1 MTIFDEIKHVQRLAE
16 AEAAGD
22 PNAHNQLLAAIRKL
36 QLAAEK
42 PIDTTSRVNFQVGPM
57 AKLLHAIAARNGE
70 PITSTE
76 LSRVTDTDELLV
88 VRVMRVLTAI
98 GFAIETANQTYAAND
113 TTHFEI
119 LPGSIAAVKHHF
131 EPDFGM
137 GAKLVEYMRGPGISQ
152 FADEPGQQ
160 TLFKYAHGFDKIF
173 GMLEQNPEQKQ
184 AFDDYMASRRLI
196 NQPQWFEI
204 YPAAE
209 KLRPVRDSP
218 DSVLLVDVG
227 GGPGQEMSRFRQR
240 HPDVP
245 GRLILQDLPLT
256 LNRLETIP
264 EGIEPMEH
272 DFFNPQPVK
281 GARAYFFRQVLHNWS
296 DAKSKQ
302 ILSHIADVMEPGYST
317 LLIDDYVLPDTG
329 AELRAAE
336 MDILMWLHTAGL
348 ERTVSQWRALFDAVG
363 LELVQIWNTDK
374 GDESVLENPSQRQWT
389 RMKRMMTSS
398 ARNTGEWQRSQPINR
413 PEPGEFDPHP
423 FYNQINLCK
432 EYGERGLQVIVKLAN
447 IELTPEKPEYAG
459 GSWHIEGQ
467 LSTLTFHQRA
477 ISSKIENISYEQ
489 SRHELLQQCRNAPGT
504 SSHLSK
510 YPPTPRSAVLTSG
523 PVQTGHR
530 KILAFLLVDP
540 HLSMISSANVPP
552 QQEDWWKERQE
563 LVGRVLGRGFLRN
576 CRT

>member
-57 AKLLHAIAARNGE
+57 ANRKEAAARDSGEEWRTHHIDRTVACALHASLRIESNTHPNA
-70 PITSTE
+70 S
-76 LSRVTDTDELLV
+76 

-374 GDESVLENPSQRQWT
+374 GDESVLEVR
-389 RMKRMMTSS
+389 KR
-398 ARNTGEWQRSQPINR
+398 
-413 PEPGEFDPHP
+413 
-423 FYNQINLCK
+423 L
-432 EYGERGLQVIVKLAN
+432 
-447 IELTPEKPEYAG
+447 
-459 GSWHIEGQ
+459 
-467 LSTLTFHQRA
+467 
-477 ISSKIENISYEQ
+477 
-489 SRHELLQQCRNAPGT
+489 
-504 SSHLSK
+504 
-510 YPPTPRSAVLTSG
+510 
-523 PVQTGHR
+523 
-530 KILAFLLVDP
+530 
-540 HLSMISSANVPP
+540 
-552 QQEDWWKERQE
+552 
-563 LVGRVLGRGFLRN
+563 
-576 CRT
+576 

>member
-1 MTIFDEIKHVQRLAE
+1 MTIFDEIKHIQRLAE

-22 PNAHNQLLAAIRKL
+22 PHAHGELLAAIRKL

-42 PIDTTSRVNFQVGPM
+42 PIDTTSRVNFQVM
-57 AKLLHAIAARNGE
+57 QNICVRVAIERKLLHAIAERNGE
-70 PITSTE
+70 PISSAE

-98 GFAIETANQTYAAND
+98 GFALETANQTYAANE

-137 GAKLVEYMRGPGISQ
+137 GAKLIEYMRGPGVSQ

-173 GMLEQNPEQKQ
+173 GMLEQNPEQKE
-184 AFDDYMASRRLI
+184 AFDDYMASRRLT
-196 NQPQWFEI
+196 NQPQWFET

-209 KLRPVRDSP
+209 SLRDVRDSP

-245 GRLILQDLPLT
+245 GRIILQDLPLT
-256 LNRLETIP
+256 LNRIEKIP

-272 DFFNPQPVK
+272 DFFNPQPIKGETHSMYCTRSRTLTVK

-302 ILSHIADVMEPGYST
+302 ILSHIADAMEPEYST
-317 LLIDDYVLPDTG
+317 LLIADYVLPDTG

-348 ERTVSQWRALFDAVG
+348 ERTVSQWRSLFDAVG

-374 GDESVLENPSQRQWT
+374 GDESVLEV
-389 RMKRMMTSS
+389 KR
-398 ARNTGEWQRSQPINR
+398 
-413 PEPGEFDPHP
+413 
-423 FYNQINLCK
+423 
-432 EYGERGLQVIVKLAN
+432 KL
-447 IELTPEKPEYAG
+447 
-459 GSWHIEGQ
+459 
-467 LSTLTFHQRA
+467 
-477 ISSKIENISYEQ
+477 
-489 SRHELLQQCRNAPGT
+489 
-504 SSHLSK
+504 
-510 YPPTPRSAVLTSG
+510 
-523 PVQTGHR
+523 
-530 KILAFLLVDP
+530 
-540 HLSMISSANVPP
+540 
-552 QQEDWWKERQE
+552 
-563 LVGRVLGRGFLRN
+563 
-576 CRT
+576 

>member
-22 PNAHNQLLAAIRKL
+22 PNAHGELLAAIRKL

-42 PIDTTSRVNFQVGPM
+42 PIDTTSRVNFQVM
-57 AKLLHAIAARNGE
+57 QNICVRVAIERKLLHAIAERNGE
-70 PITSTE
+70 PISSAE

-98 GFAIETANQTYAAND
+98 GFAIETANQTYAANE

-137 GAKLVEYMRGPGISQ
+137 GAKLIEYMRGPGVNQ

-173 GMLEQNPEQKQ
+173 GMLEQNPEQKE
-184 AFDDYMASRRLI
+184 AFDDYMASRRLT
-196 NQPQWFEI
+196 NQPQWFET

-209 KLRPVRDSP
+209 SLRDVRDSP

-245 GRLILQDLPLT
+245 GRIILQDLPLT
-256 LNRLETIP
+256 LNRIEKIP

-302 ILSHIADVMEPGYST
+302 ILSHIADAMEPEYST
-317 LLIDDYVLPDTG
+317 LLIADYVLPDTG

-348 ERTVSQWRALFDAVG
+348 ERTMSQWMSLFDAVG
-363 LELVQIWNTDK
+363 LELVQIWNIDK
-374 GDESVLENPSQRQWT
+374 GDESVLEV
-389 RMKRMMTSS
+389 KR
-398 ARNTGEWQRSQPINR
+398 
-413 PEPGEFDPHP
+413 
-423 FYNQINLCK
+423 
-432 EYGERGLQVIVKLAN
+432 KL
-447 IELTPEKPEYAG
+447 
-459 GSWHIEGQ
+459 
-467 LSTLTFHQRA
+467 
-477 ISSKIENISYEQ
+477 
-489 SRHELLQQCRNAPGT
+489 
-504 SSHLSK
+504 
-510 YPPTPRSAVLTSG
+510 
-523 PVQTGHR
+523 
-530 KILAFLLVDP
+530 
-540 HLSMISSANVPP
+540 
-552 QQEDWWKERQE
+552 
-563 LVGRVLGRGFLRN
+563 
-576 CRT
+576 